1 MITPE
6 QAQELLDGD
15 FETETHPEWVGVVQA
30 DFDSFSGA
38 YIRATPGHEALYEA
52 ASDLAHTVANMHYEY
67 AVQVIEGGHTWY
79 INNHKTLTSA
89 SWGAV
94 WLPTFDS
101 ADDLRRQCVTE
112 LCLQERCAE
121 TFVVRKLTTEL
132 EVIDPEV
139 VE

>member
-15 FETETHPEWVGVVQA
+15 FESETHPEWVGVVQA

-67 AVQVIEGGHTWY
+67 AVQVKGGWWVGENDAGELVPTTDPMRALRHY
-79 INNHKTLTSA
+79 HPDVA
-89 SWGAV
+89 SQLAAEAGKQLGHECCVA
-94 WLPTFDS
+94 
-101 ADDLRRQCVTE
+101 RR
-112 LCLQERCAE
+112 
-121 TFVVRKLTTEL
+121 LTT
-132 EVIDPEV
+132 DWEV